1 MHIEKK
7 NQRNPSLFLT
17 SHIVHVYSNKYQ
29 DFIFR
34 KWTLENYKNPNHQIK
49 HKASSA
55 HHDLLKQG
63 SGFISFE
70 GKMWIIVTMKAR
82 YFEVLCFVFFFIIN
96 KQQQKSQFTQRSPF
110 PKHSG

>member
-7 NQRNPSLFLT
+7 NQRNPSLCLT
-17 SHIVHVYSNKYQ
+17 SHIVYVYSNKYQ

-55 HHDLLKQG
+55 HYDLLKQG

-82 YFEVLCFVFFFIIN
+82 YFEVLCLFFFFHH
-96 KQQQKSQFTQRSPF
+96 Q
-110 PKHSG
+110 

>member
-82 YFEVLCFVFFFIIN
+82 YFEVLCFVFFFHH
-96 KQQQKSQFTQRSPF
+96 Q
-110 PKHSG
+110 